1 MRRSGTTQDN
11 TDQSSTQTEEPG
23 AGMPAPGS
31 CTTDGVDMGRMR
43 RRLSR
48 LTEPLSDRSLRR
60 LWYARTVS
68 ELGNWAARIAL
79 GLAVYAHSGSALA
92 ATAVTAVS
100 VLPHLGIGQVLGTLA
115 DRFPHRTVM
124 VTADLVRGVL
134 YLVLAATDLPV
145 PYVLALAFLAGMG
158 DPPFVAAY
166 SAALPQLAG
175 DRYLA
180 VQTLFSST
188 RQAMTLLGFALGGA
202 LVAASSPAAALALN
216 GASFFVGAVL
226 VAGIR
231 STRSS
236 DRSARQPLLRP
247 AVRALT
253 SDRLIVVS
261 AGVVTMGALLG
272 IAVESLVVAYAHH
285 LGLGPRGAG
294 LLATVAPAA
303 AVVTSFFLPSE
314 GRHVALVRLVCRTS
328 AVMTTVA
335 FLVFIVDS
343 PMPLVLLG
351 FLAAGAMDILTVPA
365 GVVIGQ
371 RLPQASRGTAF
382 SFLEGVLMAAHAA
395 GAVTAGLLASVM
407 SVPLAAATL
416 ALPAGAGAV
425 IGLLVLARPG
435 RVRVPLPVP
444 VTD

>member
-1 MRRSGTTQDN
+1 
-11 TDQSSTQTEEPG
+11 
-23 AGMPAPGS
+23 
-31 CTTDGVDMGRMR
+31 MGRTDTR
-43 RRLSR
+43 IRT
-48 LTEPLSDRSLRR
+48 LTSPLADRSLRR

-79 GLAVYAHSGSALA
+79 SLSVYAGSGSALA

-100 VLPHLGIGQVLGTLA
+100 VLPHLGIGQLLGTLA

-124 VTADLVRGVL
+124 VTADIARGL
-134 YLVLAATDLPV
+134 IYLVLAGTDLPV
-145 PYVLALAFLAGMG
+145 PYVLALAFLAGTG

-175 DRYLA
+175 ERYLV

-188 RQAMTLLGFALGGA
+188 RQAMVLVGFALGGA
-202 LVAASSPAAALALN
+202 LVAASSPSVALALN
-216 GASFFVGAVL
+216 GASFFVGAVFL
-226 VAGIR
+226 AGIR

-236 DRSARQPLLRP
+236 DRSARQPLIRP

-272 IAVESLVVAYAHH
+272 IAVESLVVAYADH
-285 LGLGPRGAG
+285 LGVGPRGAG

-303 AVVTSFFLPSE
+303 AVMTSFFLPSE

-328 AVMTTVA
+328 AVMTAVA
-335 FLVFIVDS
+335 FLVFVVDS
-343 PMPLVLLG
+343 PMPLVLVG

-382 SFLEGVLMAAHAA
+382 SFLEGVLMAAHAT

-416 ALPAGAGAV
+416 AVPAGATALVGLFLVRGQEADAEVVVRGADGAGADDAGDV
-425 IGLLVLARPG
+425 RTDRRDGAPQVVPG
-435 RVRVPLPVP
+435 A
-444 VTD
+444 

>member
-1 MRRSGTTQDN
+1 
-11 TDQSSTQTEEPG
+11 
-23 AGMPAPGS
+23 
-31 CTTDGVDMGRMR
+31 MGRFGTR
-43 RRLSR
+43 IRT
-48 LTEPLSDRSLRR
+48 LTSPLADRSLRR

-79 GLAVYAHSGSALA
+79 SLHVFAESGSALA

-100 VLPHLGIGQVLGTLA
+100 VLPHLGIGQLLGTLA

-124 VTADLVRGVL
+124 VTADVVRGLL
-134 YLVLAATDLPV
+134 YLVLAGTDLPV

-166 SAALPQLAG
+166 SAALPLLAG
-175 DRYLA
+175 ERYLV
-180 VQTLFSST
+180 VQTLFTST
-188 RQAMTLLGFALGGA
+188 RQVMVLVGFGLGGA
-202 LVAASSPAAALALN
+202 LVAASSPTIALALN
-216 GASFFVGAVL
+216 GASFFVGAMFL
-226 VAGIR
+226 AGMR

-236 DRSARQPLLRP
+236 ERGERQPLIRP

-272 IAVESLVVAYAHH
+272 ITVESLVVAYADH
-285 LGLGPRGAG
+285 LELGPTGAG

-303 AVVTSFFLPSE
+303 AVVTSFLLPSQ

-328 AVMTTVA
+328 AVMTAVA
-335 FLVFIVDS
+335 FLVFAVDS
-343 PMPLVLLG
+343 PMPLVLVG
-351 FLAAGAMDILTVPA
+351 FLAAGAMDVLTVPA

-382 SFLEGVLMAAHAA
+382 SFLEGVLMAAHAT
-395 GAVTAGLLASVM
+395 GAVTAGVLASVA
-407 SVPLAAATL
+407 SVPAAAAVL
-416 ALPAGAGAV
+416 AIPAGATAVLGLYLVRGTRGAARDEQADDRPV
-425 IGLLVLARPG
+425 RQDGELAVAAR
-435 RVRVPLPVP
+435 
-444 VTD
+444 D

>member
-1 MRRSGTTQDN
+1 
-11 TDQSSTQTEEPG
+11 
-23 AGMPAPGS
+23 
-31 CTTDGVDMGRMR
+31 MGRTDTR
-43 RRLSR
+43 IRT
-48 LTEPLSDRSLRR
+48 LTSPLADRSLRR

-79 GLAVYAHSGSALA
+79 SLSVYAGSGSALA

-100 VLPHLGIGQVLGTLA
+100 VLPHLGIGQLLGTLA

-124 VTADLVRGVL
+124 VTADIARGL
-134 YLVLAATDLPV
+134 IYLVLAGTDLPV
-145 PYVLALAFLAGMG
+145 PYVLALAFLAGTG

-175 DRYLA
+175 ERYLV

-188 RQAMTLLGFALGGA
+188 RQAMVLVGFALGGA
-202 LVAASSPAAALALN
+202 LVAASSPSVALALN
-216 GASFFVGAVL
+216 GASFFVGAVFL
-226 VAGIR
+226 AGIR

-236 DRSARQPLLRP
+236 DRSARQPLIRP

-272 IAVESLVVAYAHH
+272 IAVESLVVAYADH
-285 LGLGPRGAG
+285 LGVGPRGAG

-303 AVVTSFFLPSE
+303 AVMTSFFLPSE

-328 AVMTTVA
+328 AVMTAVA
-335 FLVFIVDS
+335 FLVFVVDS
-343 PMPLVLLG
+343 PMPLVLVG

-382 SFLEGVLMAAHAA
+382 SFLEGVLMAAHAT

-416 ALPAGAGAV
+416 AVPAGATALVGLFLVRGQEADAEVVVRGADGAGADDAGDV
-425 IGLLVLARPG
+425 RTDRRDGAPKVVPG
-435 RVRVPLPVP
+435 A
-444 VTD
+444 